1 MAATEIAK
9 AYVQIVP
16 SAKGIKGGIETALGG
31 EAESAGKNA
40 GSSFGSNLIGMATK
54 IIAAAGIG
62 KAISTAVSAGADLEQ
77 SIGGIETLFGTGGKT
92 IEQFAAS
99 AGKSVAEVAGQYGM
113 LQQAQDLA
121 LSNAANAYKTAGV
134 SANDYMQTITSFA
147 AALKSSGLNEL
158 EAAKAADQ
166 AVIDMA
172 DNANK
177 MGTSMDSIQMAYQ
190 GFAKQN
196 YTMLDNLKLGYGG
209 TKTEMERLLSDAE
222 KISGVKYDINNL
234 SDVYSA
240 IHVIQDELG
249 ITGTTATEAAST
261 ISGSA
266 AAMGA
271 AFKNVLGN
279 LALGNDIRPAL
290 EGLLEATT
298 TFLFGNLL
306 PAIGNVFAG
315 LPDIFMGIVA
325 YVPNL
330 IEAIQ
335 QFIEPVMTTIQET
348 DWLGMIG
355 EVVNSIISTVTE
367 NAPNMIQGGIEL
379 VTNLWNGILENW
391 PTIITGLGDIFNQ
404 ILTAVLELAP
414 QLMTGGFQL
423 MVNLA
428 TGIITNLPAIL
439 SAILQVVMQIIST
452 LISGLPGVLSTGIQ
466 LMGSLAS
473 GILGAIGQ
481 VIAAAG
487 NVVSQALSRLASAAG
502 QMLSKGREWIT
513 NVASGITGA
522 VGSVLSAAAGII
534 SGAVNAFTSY
544 DWGSLGSRIVSG
556 IVSGV
561 SGAAGSLFSSLQNL
575 ASNALSA
582 AKNALG
588 IKSPSRVFAK
598 EVGQW
603 IPKGIAQGIDGED
616 APVVAINRQ
625 VDAMLSA
632 GRSAVDADYG
642 SSTYNYG
649 GFAINIYASP
659 SQTASDIAD
668 EVSKRINEATLRKAA
683 AWA

>member
-1 MAATEIAK
+1 MAATELGK
-9 AYVQIVP
+9 AYIQIMP
-16 SAKGIKGGIETALGG
+16 SAQGLKGQIGEQLGA
-31 EAESAGKNA
+31 EADSAGKSA
-40 GSSFGSNLIGMATK
+40 GTGFASNLVSVAKGVIT
-54 IIAAAGIG
+54 AAAIG
-62 KAISTAVSAGADLEQ
+62 KAISASITEGANLQQ
-77 SIGGIETLFGTGGKT
+77 SIGGIETLFKDN
-92 IEQFAAS
+92 
-99 AGKSVAEVAGQYGM
+99 AGQMIQY
-113 LQQAQDLA
+113 
-121 LSNAANAYKTAGV
+121 ANEAYKTAGI
-134 SANDYMQTITSFA
+134 SANSYMEQVTSFSASLLQSLGGDTKA
-147 AALKSSGLNEL
+147 AG
-158 EAAKAADQ
+158 EAANQ
-166 AVIDMA
+166 AIIDMA
-172 DNANK
+172 DNSNK
-177 MGTSMDSIQMAYQ
+177 MGTSLENIQNAYQ

-355 EVVNSIISTVTE
+355 EVVNSIISAVTE

-481 VIAAAG
+481 VVAAAG

-522 VGSVLSAAAGII
+522 VGNIISAAAGVVR
-534 SGAVNAFTSY
+534 GAITAFTGQ
-544 DWGSLGSRIVSG
+544 DWGGIGSRIVSG
-556 IVSGV
+556 IANGV
-561 SGAAGSLFSSLQNL
+561 SGAAGALFSSLRNL

-582 AKNALG
+582 AKSALG
-588 IKSPSRVFAK
+588 IASPSKLFKR
-598 EVGQW
+598 EVGAW
-603 IPKGIAQGIDGED
+603 IPRGIAEGIEEEN
-616 APVVAINRQ
+616 APVIAINRQ
-625 VDAMLSA
+625 VDAMVGA
-632 GRSAVDADYG
+632 GREIRSANYG
-642 SSTYNYG
+642 NTTNYG
-649 GFAINIYASP
+649 GVAINIYATP
-659 SQTASDIAD
+659 SQSPSDIAD
-668 EVSKRINEATLRKAA
+668 EVSRRINEATLRKAA